1 MRTSEGIMRYAENS
15 SVVHDNSFTMDD
27 FNRFI
32 SSIDFGKR
40 DESMN
45 AIVGIDFLKCLP
57 DDEFLNFVNNV
68 KLWVSQ
74 DTYDYAMER
83 YLRLTK

>member
-1 MRTSEGIMRYAENS
+1 MRYIENS
-15 SVVHDNSFTMDD
+15 SVVHDFTMDD
-27 FNRFI
+27 FNRFV
-32 SSIDFGKR
+32 SSMDFGKR

-45 AIVGIDFLKCLP
+45 AIVGIDFLKSLP

-68 KLWVSQ
+68 ELWVSQ

>member
-1 MRTSEGIMRYAENS
+1 MRYIENS
-15 SVVHDNSFTMDD
+15 SVVHDFTMDD
-27 FNRFI
+27 FNRFV
-32 SSIDFGKR
+32 SSMDFGKR

>member
-1 MRTSEGIMRYAENS
+1 MRYIENS
-15 SVVHDNSFTMDD
+15 SVVHDFTMDD
-27 FNRFI
+27 FNRFV
-32 SSIDFGKR
+32 SSMDFGKR

-45 AIVGIDFLKCLP
+45 AIVGIDFLKSLP